1 MKKLTLLHIFL
12 AVWTLLG
19 SPVLWA
25 QPHYAQVLRDVE
37 EKNPTL
43 LAAAKRSEAKQAAV
57 HVGALINDPKEKQA
71 ILGVILLRTASVGT

>member
-43 LAAAKRSEAKQAAV
+43 LAAAKLFW
-57 HVGALINDPKEKQA
+57 AL
-71 ILGVILLRTASVGT
+71 RRWSV